1 MRDPR
6 ALRPKRPGHIGL
18 EIRQA
23 QVPLPELNRFLY
35 TAVGGNWYW
44 IDRLGWSYAQWQD
57 WVDRPELQTWVAYVT
72 GTPAGYFELEA
83 QAGGDVELAYFG
95 LIPRFVGMGLGGPLL
110 TAAIE
115 QAWRMGARRVWVH
128 TCTLDHPAA
137 LSNYQARGFALY
149 REETESKNLPERPVG
164 PWAGSKTV

>member
-1 MRDPR
+1 MPIQAVTTYYLEMRDPR

-115 QAWRMGARRVWVH
+115 QAWRMGARGACAYPHARPSGIVK
-128 TCTLDHPAA
+128 
-137 LSNYQARGFALY
+137 LSSARLRFTA
-149 REETESKNLPERPVG
+149 RRPV
-164 PWAGSKTV
+164 S